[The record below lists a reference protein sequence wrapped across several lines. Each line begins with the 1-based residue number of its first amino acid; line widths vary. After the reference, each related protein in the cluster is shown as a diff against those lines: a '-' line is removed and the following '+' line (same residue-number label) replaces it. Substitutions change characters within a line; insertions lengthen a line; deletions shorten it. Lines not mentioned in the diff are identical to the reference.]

1 MSDRVPITFAV
12 TDDPH
17 ESWNLQPGDVGL
29 RFTKVYSSH
38 NTERETIPLSVAE
51 LRQAREAID
60 AYLSVHE
67 TFMGHAD

>member
-1 MSDRVPITFAV
+1 VSDRVPTTFAV

-29 RFTKVYSSH
+29 RFTKHYSTH
-38 NTERETIPLSVAE
+38 NTERETIPLSIEE

-60 AYLSVHE
+60 AYLAVHD
-67 TFMGHAD
+67 TFLGT